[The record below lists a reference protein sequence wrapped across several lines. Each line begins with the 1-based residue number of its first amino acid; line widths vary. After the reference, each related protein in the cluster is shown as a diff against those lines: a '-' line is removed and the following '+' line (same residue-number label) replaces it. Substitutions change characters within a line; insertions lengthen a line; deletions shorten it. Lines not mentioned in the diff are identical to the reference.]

1 MISDPALG
9 ETLTV
14 RVALVIAKRGGRRVV
29 LVPDGAAKKLPHAR
43 PDSAMIKAVARAFRW
58 RRQIEDG
65 VGELGRQLAEI
76 ATAERINPSY
86 VSRVLRLSLLAPDI
100 VDSILDGRQSTALHL
115 DRLLK
120 PFPSDWR
127 AQRQTLC
134 GHSAATAP

>member
-65 VGELGRQLAEI
+65 AISTIAEI

>member
-65 VGELGRQLAEI
+65 AISTIAEI
-76 ATAERINPSY
+76 ATAERIDPSY